1 MFFILS
7 KLLFFLTLPTV
18 WLMGL
23 LLWALRTSNEL
34 YRRRLLRTALGLTV
48 LMTNPLFS
56 NAVFNAWEAK
66 PVAMTALKDTF
77 DIGIVL
83 GGFGKFDVHPYKDR
97 LNFNYAS
104 NRLSDAMVL
113 YKKGIIRKILIS
125 GGDGRITGENVDESM
140 ATGNYLKSL
149 GIPDSV
155 IILEGKSRNTFEN
168 ALFSKQMVDKTNP
181 KASILLITSAFHMR
195 RSEGCFRKAGFKF
208 TSFPAHFVAERLQW
222 DGNSTIEPD
231 DLNFQK
237 WNMFI
242 KEWLGYVVYWIKGY
256 I

>member
-7 KLLFFLTLPTV
+7 KLLFFLTLPSV

-23 LLWALRTSNEL
+23 LIWALRTRNDV
-34 YRRRLLRTALGLTV
+34 RCRQILRTTLGLTI

-66 PVAMTALKDTF
+66 PVSITTLKDTF

-83 GGFGKFDVHPYKDR
+83 GGFGKFEVHPYKDR
-97 LNFNYAS
+97 FNFNHAA

-113 YKKGIIRKILIS
+113 YKKGIIKKIMIS
-125 GGDGRITGENVDESM
+125 GGDGRITGAKIDESN
-140 ATGNYLKSL
+140 AAGNYLKSL
-149 GIPDSV
+149 GIPDSA

-168 ALFSKQMVDKTNP
+168 AQFCKQIIDKINP
-181 KASILLITSAFHMR
+181 QPRILLITSAFHIR
-195 RSEGCFRKAGFKF
+195 RAEGCFRKMGFHF

-231 DLNFQK
+231 DLNFKK
-237 WNMFI
+237 WNIFV
-242 KEWLGYVVYWIKGY
+242 KEWLGFVVYWVKGY